1 MVLLKFDLDSF
12 GLLTPTGHCLA
23 IGLLSISASL

>member
-1 MVLLKFDLDSF
+1 MVLLKSDLDSF
-12 GLLTPTGHCLA
+12 GLLTPTVHCMS